1 MRPCDPN
8 CKTKLYIVE
17 QQHTAIYMV
26 VTKLRTGVHSCR
38 KYKSSGKLVSV
49 HEYILAL
56 DTRVGSL

>member
-1 MRPCDPN
+1 MRPCDLN

-17 QQHTAIYMV
+17 QHTPIYMV
-26 VTKLRTGVHSCR
+26 VTKLRARVHNCR
-38 KYKSSGKLVSV
+38 KYKSSGMLVSV